1 VITAPRI
8 PAGWTEANIADQ
20 SGRRFLIT
28 GATSGLGLAAARA
41 LVAKGADVTIT
52 ARNEKKAAQAIA
64 VIGKPVPA
72 IYMDLSDLASV
83 RKAAAEVNA
92 LPKFDVVA
100 LNAGVMVP
108 PFARTTDGFE
118 LQMGTNHLGHFAF
131 AGLIKDQIN
140 ERLVS
145 QASQAHRMGSFGDGT
160 IEDIR
165 AVCMCEGKYSAW
177 GQYGASKLANL
188 LFSAQVER
196 LRLQNKWSFIPLT
209 AHPGWT
215 NTSLFRTGGAASLP
229 TRYIAQK
236 VEMGVLPL
244 LAAMTF
250 PGLIGNSYIGPNG
263 IGEMRG
269 TPRLTRPRSL
279 ALDPIIAAN
288 LWTVSEELTGVSW
301 ENSRHA

>member
-1 VITAPRI
+1 MITAPRI
-8 PAGWTEANIADQ
+8 PAGWTEANIGDQ

-28 GATSGLGLAAARA
+28 GATSGLGLAAAKA

-52 ARNEKKAAQAIA
+52 ARNEAKAAQAIG
-64 VIGKPVPA
+64 VIGKPVHA
-72 IYMDLSDLASV
+72 IYMDLANLASV
-83 RKAAAEVNA
+83 RQAATEVNA
-92 LPKFDVVA
+92 LPAFDVVA

-108 PFARTTDGFE
+108 PFSRTVDGFE

-131 AGLIKDQIN
+131 AGLIRHRIS

-160 IEDIR
+160 IEEVR
-165 AVCMCEGKYSAW
+165 ATCLCEGKYSAW

-196 LRLQNKWSFIPLT
+196 LRLQNNWSFIPVT

-215 NTSLFRTGGAASLP
+215 NTSLFRTGGAASFP

-236 VEMGVLPL
+236 VEVGVLPL

-279 ALDPIIAAN
+279 ALDPILAAN
-288 LWTVSEELTGVSW
+288 LWSVSEELTGVSW
-301 ENSRHA
+301 ETSSHA

>member
-188 LFSAQVER
+188 LSSAQVER

>member
-28 GATSGLGLAAARA
+28 GATSGLGLAAALA

-83 RKAAAEVNA
+83 RKAANEVNA

-160 IEDIR
+160 IDDIR

>member
-52 ARNEKKAAQAIA
+52 ARNEKKAAQAIG

-72 IYMDLSDLASV
+72 IYMDLSDLTSV

-108 PFARTTDGFE
+108 PFSRTADGFE

-131 AGLIKDQIN
+131 AGLIRDCII

-160 IEDIR
+160 VEDIR

>member
-1 VITAPRI
+1 MITAPRI

>member
-1 VITAPRI
+1 VITVPRI
-8 PAGWTEANIADQ
+8 PAGWTEAHIADQ
-20 SGRRFLIT
+20 SGKRFLIT

-64 VIGKPVPA
+64 VIGKSVDA
-72 IYMDLSDLASV
+72 IYLDLSDLSSV
-83 RKAAAEVNA
+83 RKAAAQVNQ

-108 PFARTTDGFE
+108 PFSKTADGFE

-131 AGLIKDQIN
+131 AGLIRNQIK
-140 ERLVS
+140 ERVVS
-145 QASQAHRMGSFGDGT
+145 QASQAHRIGSFGAGT
-160 IEDIR
+160 EDEIR
-165 AVCMCEGKYSAW
+165 AVCFCAGKYSAW
-177 GQYGASKLANL
+177 GQYAASKLSNL
-188 LFSAQVER
+188 LFSAQIER

-236 VEMGVLPL
+236 VEVGVLPL

-250 PGLIGNSYIGPNG
+250 PGLIGNTYVGPSG

-269 TPRLTRPRSL
+269 TPRITRPRSL
-279 ALDPIIAAN
+279 ALDPVLAAN

-301 ENSRHA
+301 EDSTHA

>member
-1 VITAPRI
+1 MITAPRI
-8 PAGWTEANIADQ
+8 PAGWTESNIADQ
-20 SGRRFLIT
+20 SGKRFLIT

-41 LVAKGADVTIT
+41 LIAKGADVTIT
-52 ARNEKKAAQAIA
+52 ARNEKKAAQATGLL
-64 VIGKPVPA
+64 GKPVPT

-92 LPKFDVVA
+92 LPAFDVVA

-108 PFARTTDGFE
+108 PFSRTADGFE

-131 AGLIKDQIN
+131 AGLIRDRIS

>member
-1 VITAPRI
+1 
-8 PAGWTEANIADQ
+8 
-20 SGRRFLIT
+20 
-28 GATSGLGLAAARA
+28 
-41 LVAKGADVTIT
+41 
-52 ARNEKKAAQAIA
+52 
-64 VIGKPVPA
+64 
-72 IYMDLSDLASV
+72 
-83 RKAAAEVNA
+83 
-92 LPKFDVVA
+92 
-100 LNAGVMVP
+100 MVP
-108 PFARTTDGFE
+108 PFARTADGFE

-131 AGLIKDQIN
+131 AGLIKNQIN

-160 IEDIR
+160 IDDIR